1 MPATL
6 PQTACQK
13 ALRPHEFSRNPN
25 PAQTKAPSDLRVCAA
40 SVADREPGSKISDKQ
55 VQGCRA
61 FGAFG
66 FSGFGFKHSGVDRLA
81 LGSNGYFT
89 WNRGIWIWSRP
100 ALVDSVT
107 SKLGNQQ
114 REIQRE
120 IRTGHVLIAA
130 VGPERIQGL
139 QWTQMQL
146 PRQRQ

>member
-1 MPATL
+1 MPADFRATATL

-66 FSGFGFKHSGVDRLA
+66 FSGFGFKHSGVDRVA

-89 WNRGIWIWSRP
+89 WNREIWIWSRP
-100 ALVDSVT
+100 ALVDSVLLQHRNWGI
-107 SKLGNQQ
+107 SKERFRGRFGPVMSSSQQ
-114 REIQRE
+114 
-120 IRTGHVLIAA
+120 
-130 VGPERIQGL
+130 
-139 QWTQMQL
+139 
-146 PRQRQ
+146 